1 MTFARLF
8 IISSIFYL
16 ILSALAA
23 FMMVRFLVGSSATP
37 SPASSG
43 TLTQQMDTS
52 PK

>member
-16 ILSALAA
+16 IISALAA
-23 FMMVRFLVGSSATP
+23 FMMVRFLVGSTVTSN
-37 SPASSG
+37 PASSG
-43 TLTQQMDTS
+43 TLTQQVDSS